1 MWTLLYIYFF
11 MEWDA
16 HTNSCIKSIILFK
29 KTKLSFTNSL
39 HVHEKIINTR
49 IQILFNFYS
58 KKFFLILR
66 GTNVTRKK
74 NFYCIVKLCEIYIL
88 FRNQEKKIIEKK
100 VEEMLNK
107 KVTSWAYATRETLLS
122 KVFNKIWIIKI
133 TIVQYHYTT
142 IVQN

>member
-1 MWTLLYIYFF
+1 MQHIILSWKLIYMYLIIFYINNLLTFVNVIIYIFF
-11 MEWDA
+11 MEWNA

-66 GTNVTRKK
+66 GKK
-74 NFYCIVKLCEIYIL
+74 FLLHSIKLCEIYIL

-107 KVTSWAYATRETLLS
+107 KVTSWAYATRETLLES
-122 KVFNKIWIIKI
+122 L
-133 TIVQYHYTT
+133 Q
-142 IVQN
+142 